1 MTRYYGLVDCNNFY
15 ASCERVFRPDLLGK
29 PVVVLSNNDGCVV
42 ARSQEAKALGIAMGE
57 PYFRIRHWEDARK
70 LWVFSSNYELYG
82 DMSDRVMSLLR
93 QHCAE
98 VEVYSIDESFLLLDL
113 YGQTP
118 DSLLAYAAHLRDI
131 IWRSTGI
138 PVSVGMAATKTLS
151 KLANHIAK
159 RRTADHVY
167 FLSPEDSILRDIPVS
182 EVWGAGPAYTRR
194 LASSGVKMVSELQ
207 ALRPQWMR
215 REFGVVGQRLLQEL
229 QGFPCMAL
237 EPPVTGRQHT
247 MVSRSF
253 RRLLS
258 REEELYEAV
267 ATYTSRLA
275 EKLRRYHQVAATLT
289 VFIWTNKYERGEYAG
304 RTCYSLT
311 TELPLATHDT
321 GSLIREAGILLRRL
335 YQPGLSYK
343 KAGVLAGELRPAGA
357 VQGNLFCPDPQ
368 TERKAGLLQAVD
380 QLNRRYGRRTVQY
393 AACGTR
399 PDWSL
404 KADKRSPR
412 YTTRLDE
419 ILVV

>member
-1 MTRYYGLVDCNNFY
+1 L
-15 ASCERVFRPDLLGK
+15 
-29 PVVVLSNNDGCVV
+29 
-42 ARSQEAKALGIAMGE
+42 
-57 PYFRIRHWEDARK
+57 
-70 LWVFSSNYELYG
+70 
-82 DMSDRVMSLLR
+82 DM
-93 QHCAE
+93 
-98 VEVYSIDESFLLLDL
+98 

-118 DSLLAYAAHLRDI
+118 ETMLAYGARLRDI

-138 PVSVGMAATKTLS
+138 PVSVGIAATKTLA

-159 RRTADHVY
+159 RRTAANVY
-167 FLSPEDSILRDIPVS
+167 FLHPDDPILRDISVS

-194 LASSGVKMVSELQ
+194 LAAAGVKVVSELQ

-229 QGFPCMAL
+229 QGLPCLEL

-253 RRLLS
+253 RRLVNK
-258 REEELYEAV
+258 EEEMYEAV

-311 TELPLATHDT
+311 AELPMATHDT
-321 GSLIREAGILLRRL
+321 GALIREAGVLLRRL
-335 YQPGLSYK
+335 YQPSLSYK

-357 VQGNLFCPDPQ
+357 VQGNLFLPDPQ
-368 TERKAGLLQAVD
+368 TERKSSLLQAVD

-399 PDWSL
+399 PAWSL
-404 KADKRSPR
+404 KAEKRSPR
-412 YTTRLDE
+412 YTTRLEE